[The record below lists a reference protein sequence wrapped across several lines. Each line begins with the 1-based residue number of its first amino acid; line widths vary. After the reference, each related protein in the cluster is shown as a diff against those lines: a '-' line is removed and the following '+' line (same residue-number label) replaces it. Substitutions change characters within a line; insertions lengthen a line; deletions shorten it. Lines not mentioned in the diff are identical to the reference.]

1 MIFNRIDESPPPR
14 RNDEL
19 ERWRHH
25 AGYFS
30 KMNAAI
36 SAARG

>member
-30 KMNAAI
+30 
-36 SAARG
+36 RT